1 MNENETDAKEGKI
14 TDVPQRSGYVVV
26 SKNILSS
33 IWYKCYTH
41 SFNYVYTLKMGI

>member
-1 MNENETDAKEGKI
+1 MNENETNAKEGKI

-33 IWYKCYTH
+33 ICGTSTIHIVSITYIH
-41 SFNYVYTLKMGI
+41 